1 MDLGHVK
8 LYPHQEEALAKLS
21 TGKIL
26 YGPVGSGKTLTALV
40 YYQRN
45 HSDRKLLVITT
56 AKKRDS
62 GDWEREAALVGVTEL
77 TVDSWQNLAKY
88 TDAEGIFLIAD
99 EQRLVGYGAWVKA
112 FLKVVKDNPWILLS
126 ATPGDT
132 WMDYVPVFIA
142 NGFYKNK
149 TDFTRQHAVY
159 NTFTKFPKVDR
170 YVGLTKL
177 YKLRAQI
184 LVGMT
189 YRSHLDREFVE
200 TPVQYDREKYI
211 QVWRDRW
218 DVFKEAPIETI
229 SNTFYVARKVLNT
242 DETRFLAVR
251 ALLEK
256 HPRLVIFYNFDYE
269 LAILRELA
277 EDVAVAEWNGHRHED
292 IPTSDS
298 WVYLVQYLAGAE
310 GWNCTETN
318 AMCFYSLTYSYR
330 MYKQA
335 QGRIDRL
342 DSQHEKLYYYTL
354 MSAAPLDR
362 AIREALRRKRSFNE
376 SSRSAYL

>member
-1 MDLGHVK
+1 VK